1 MFEKAFSLVL
11 AIVVLAAGGYAI
23 ARTLHHKKVVAPAIK
38 RAMVKAVVRKEPG
51 AAVMS
56 SQCDAKTCTIYLR
69 KGATHSCD
77 GWLASLDIDGGV
89 QLTGIG
95 KKDC

>member
-1 MFEKAFSLVL
+1 MGEKLFSLVL
-11 AIVVLAAGGYAI
+11 AVVVLAVGGYAI
-23 ARTLHHKKVVAPAIK
+23 ARTLQHKKSVPAATK
-38 RAMVKAVVRKEPG
+38 SAMIAAVLRKEHG

-56 SQCDAKTCTIYLR
+56 SQCGSSTCTIYLR

-77 GWLASLDIDGGV
+77 GWLASIDANGGV
-89 QLTGIG
+89 ALVGVG

>member
-1 MFEKAFSLVL
+1 MGDKLFSLVL
-11 AIVVLAAGGYAI
+11 AIVVLAVGGYAI
-23 ARTLHHKKVVAPAIK
+23 ARTLHHNKTVPPATK
-38 RAMVKAVVRKEPG
+38 SAMITAVLRKAPG

-56 SQCDAKTCTIYLR
+56 SQCGASTCTIYLR

-77 GWLASLDIDGGV
+77 GWLASIDETGGIALV
-89 QLTGIG
+89 GVG